1 MIRPIPKN
9 IFIYLTYPP
18 EAALKV
24 SNWINWTEG
33 IILND
38 DNTNIN
44 FSLELDLIICLGIEQ
59 RISE

>member
-1 MIRPIPKN
+1 M